1 VSPEKHPQNEPG
13 IQPEEDKMFN
23 DYTLKQLAEA
33 RRSDLLREADQER
46 LARLA
51 EAGKGSSPEKP
62 SWVLAMAAGG
72 AALAALVI
80 AFVR

>member
-1 VSPEKHPQNEPG
+1 
-13 IQPEEDKMFN
+13 MFN

-46 LARLA
+46 LARMV
-51 EAGKGSSPEKP
+51 ETTKGSTPEKP

-72 AALAALVI
+72 AALAALFI
-80 AFVR
+80 ALVR